1 MNESQTKPTP
11 PDWRT
16 DTIDCWRRLPN
27 KTFFFALLAAWA
39 LLFQF
44 WGNAILGYV
53 HTSSL
58 FAWLY
63 DAYTVGGEKNDNS
76 YGNLIPFLVIGL
88 FWWKRH
94 ELLALPLKLWWPG
107 LLILAA
113 ALALHVA
120 GFALQQP
127 NLSIAALFAGIYGL
141 MGLAWGRA
149 WLRHSL
155 FPYFLFLFS
164 FPLGQ
169 KLEFITFHLRQLV
182 SWLSEKTAHILGIDV
197 IRVGTQLLDPSGSY
211 GFDVEA
217 PCSGMRSLIAIFLLA
232 TVYGFVVF
240 RSPWKRLLLM
250 ALALP
255 LSVLGNLVRMLFI
268 IIAAEIGG
276 QPLGQLRPRRRPAGN
291 HQPRSLRAG
300 NSRPVAGGPVA
311 GKPGIEKPRP

>member
-1 MNESQTKPTP
+1 MLAPAAEQN
-11 PDWRT
+11 
-16 DTIDCWRRLPN
+16 
-27 KTFFFALLAAWA
+27 FFLRAARGLGA
-39 LLFQF
+39 AVPVL
-44 WGNAILGYV
+44 GNAILGYV

-182 SWLSEKTAHILGIDV
+182 SWLSEKTAHVLGIDV
-197 IRVGTQLLDPSGSY
+197 IRVGTQLLDLPAATDLTLRRRAAACAASPPFSCSPRFMALLF
-211 GFDVEA
+211 FDRHGNGC
-217 PCSGMRSLIAIFLLA
+217 CSWRSRC
-232 TVYGFVVF
+232 
-240 RSPWKRLLLM
+240 RSPCWATSCGCVHHHRGGNRR
-250 ALALP
+250 P
-255 LSVLGNLVRMLFI
+255 TLGNYVH
-268 IIAAEIGG
+268 EGG
-276 QPLGQLRPRRRPAGN
+276 PLGSSASFPTCRQ
-291 HQPRSLRAG
+291 
-300 NSRPVAGGPVA
+300 
-311 GKPGIEKPRP
+311 